1 MTITVSVSQ
10 FRQNVSDYLQKVRE
24 GHRVT
29 LRDAKRDEI
38 VASIVPEKQFDPEA
52 FRRALYVAAGSISAK
67 DHPEW
72 ATPAKISRWLR
83 KERKAA
89 ERHFHVSPRH

>member
-1 MTITVSVSQ
+1 MTITVSIGK

-24 GHRVT
+24 GNRVK

-38 VASIVPEKQFDPEA
+38 VASIIPEKKFDPEA
-52 FRRALYVAAGSISAK
+52 FRRALYTAAGSISAK

-83 KERKAA
+83 KTRKDA
-89 ERHFHVSPRH
+89 ERHFDVPPRH